1 MGGYYELRCFRLPHR
16 EAIMKRLRMKS
27 SYLNDGKGYNAHR
40 NVDMPE
46 LIREK
51 PSHPHQD
58 NLKENSSLTTPATLD
73 KYPRGSCRLPCRIR
87 QKLCP
92 RRSSFENLPTN
103 ILSAKEPREGASLV
117 LGHFGDLSGH
127 QTQEQPLVH
136 NDIQIEK
143 MRKTERNEIHEDG
156 TFELSW
162 TMDLKEETF
171 EMIKMP
177 EVSSGVYIHDFT
189 VNRTAIIEDSRCFV
203 MLMDRNEIAP
213 PRSFHELIKNIK
225 EDGYE
230 LDLDEVPDEFN
241 IGREIENPIE
251 NIIPEILGE
260 FGAQLL
266 DIDRQKRS
274 TKEEK
279 TFKEISKFSINYK
292 ILNYDQ

>member
-1 MGGYYELRCFRLPHR
+1 
-16 EAIMKRLRMKS
+16 
-27 SYLNDGKGYNAHR
+27 
-40 NVDMPE
+40 
-46 LIREK
+46 
-51 PSHPHQD
+51 
-58 NLKENSSLTTPATLD
+58 
-73 KYPRGSCRLPCRIR
+73 
-87 QKLCP
+87 
-92 RRSSFENLPTN
+92 
-103 ILSAKEPREGASLV
+103 
-117 LGHFGDLSGH
+117 
-127 QTQEQPLVH
+127 
-136 NDIQIEK
+136 
-143 MRKTERNEIHEDG
+143 
-156 TFELSW
+156 
-162 TMDLKEETF
+162 
-171 EMIKMP
+171 MP

-230 LDLDEVPDEFN
+230 LNLDEVQHEMMIDLPGLTKEDVFKEYGLLIGRLCDGKMTYKLNPVPDEFN

-292 ILNYDQ
+292 ILNYDQAK